1 MAPQGR
7 LCALTI
13 ADYMNVRNS
22 SLTRKGKK
30 KKKSFTEFQ
39 TYKFKRQI
47 RVYLIWMDLWLLG
60 L

>member
-30 KKKSFTEFQ
+30 KKKRVSQSF
-39 TYKFKRQI
+39 K
-47 RVYLIWMDLWLLG
+47 LINLKDK
-60 L
+60 

>member
-22 SLTRKGKK
+22 FLTRKGEKK
-30 KKKSFTEFQ
+30 RVSQSF
-39 TYKFKRQI
+39 K
-47 RVYLIWMDLWLLG
+47 LINLKDK
-60 L
+60 